1 MWSSRRRNID
11 HTSHSSKAVQGT
23 EVTVSAGLRKS
34 VFVNRARVRK
44 DTRVTIHVIRG
55 TELPVGCA
63 RGAAGNTVGVAAPG
77 PSHGVA
83 HQDVQ
88 CIGDKT
94 YLVSRRSYRHIENL
108 AAGQPPA
115 TGHLTAVLIDNPD
128 GGKSALFRNSVGT
141 ALVVGLSCR

>member
-1 MWSSRRRNID
+1 MREAHFSGESARGSQLGSNPHVSLWRADYWCPIYLSSGWNRARVWTWARPRSWMWSSRRRNID

-23 EVTVSAGLRKS
+23 EVTVSAGLGKS

-83 HQDVQ
+83 HRD
-88 CIGDKT
+88 
-94 YLVSRRSYRHIENL
+94 
-108 AAGQPPA
+108 
-115 TGHLTAVLIDNPD
+115 
-128 GGKSALFRNSVGT
+128 
-141 ALVVGLSCR
+141 

>member
-1 MWSSRRRNID
+1 MRSTGRSNVD

-23 EVTVSAGLRKS
+23 KVTVSAALRKS

-77 PSHGVA
+77 PSHSVA
-83 HQDVQ
+83 DGDVQ
-88 CIGDKT
+88 CVGDKA
-94 YLVSRRSYRHIENL
+94 YLVS
-108 AAGQPPA
+108 
-115 TGHLTAVLIDNPD
+115 
-128 GGKSALFRNSVGT
+128 
-141 ALVVGLSCR
+141 